1 MRYEDFSIELDKR
14 VENAR
19 FAKEETEISKAYNS
33 GLDTV
38 ACYAKTVFLEL
49 LMKEREQNV

>member
-1 MRYEDFSIELDKR
+1 MKYEDFSIELDKR
-14 VENAR
+14 VEDAR